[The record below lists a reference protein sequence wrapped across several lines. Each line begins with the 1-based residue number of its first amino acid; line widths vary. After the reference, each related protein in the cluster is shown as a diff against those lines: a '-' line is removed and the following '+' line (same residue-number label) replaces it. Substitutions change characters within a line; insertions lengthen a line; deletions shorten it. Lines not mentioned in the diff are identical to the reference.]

1 MRGAGDGEGTLAS
14 AAPLTILQVHNRYRD
29 PGGEDVAVDAE
40 AEMLTAAGHHV
51 VTWSASNDRG
61 LRAVASLAAAP
72 WNPQAARRARRLAA
86 QANPD
91 VAHVHN
97 TWFALSPAVL
107 RALHD
112 AGVPVVMTLHN
123 YRLACVSGVLFR
135 DGHLCHDCLGTH
147 PWRGVV
153 HRCHRGSVV
162 SSAAGAATIALNR
175 ALGTWSGSVDHFI
188 AVSELVRRTAE
199 QTGLDSGR
207 VTVLPNMIRDPGP
220 RASPPSRSRTLLFV
234 GRLAPN
240 KGVGTLLEA
249 WRRRRSSTLELAI
262 AGGGPE
268 LGFVRDSAPPD
279 VRVLERLQPG
289 EIPGL
294 MLSSRALLYPSVLP
308 ETFGRVIA
316 EAMAA
321 GLPVLGS
328 PAGGAAELLAAFG
341 PRWSVP
347 PGDVDAWVEGL
358 ARLESDDA
366 VDAAG
371 VTGRAYYQAKLDPD
385 ATLAGLLDVYRTAAA
400 RRASERPG
408 STVGA

>member
-1 MRGAGDGEGTLAS
+1 
-14 AAPLTILQVHNRYRD
+14 
-29 PGGEDVAVDAE
+29 
-40 AEMLTAAGHHV
+40 
-51 VTWSASNDRG
+51 
-61 LRAVASLAAAP
+61 
-72 WNPQAARRARRLAA
+72 
-86 QANPD
+86 
-91 VAHVHN
+91 
-97 TWFALSPAVL
+97 
-107 RALHD
+107 
-112 AGVPVVMTLHN
+112 
-123 YRLACVSGVLFR
+123 
-135 DGHLCHDCLGTH
+135 
-147 PWRGVV
+147 
-153 HRCHRGSVV
+153 VV

-249 WRRRRSSTLELAI
+249 WRRRRPSTLELAI

>member
-1 MRGAGDGEGTLAS
+1 VSITSSRS
-14 AAPLTILQVHNRYRD
+14 PSWSVAP
-29 PGGEDVAVDAE
+29 P
-40 AEMLTAAGHHV
+40 
-51 VTWSASNDRG
+51 SK
-61 LRAVASLAAAP
+61 
-72 WNPQAARRARRLAA
+72 
-86 QANPD
+86 
-91 VAHVHN
+91 
-97 TWFALSPAVL
+97 
-107 RALHD
+107 
-112 AGVPVVMTLHN
+112 
-123 YRLACVSGVLFR
+123 
-135 DGHLCHDCLGTH
+135 
-147 PWRGVV
+147 
-153 HRCHRGSVV
+153 
-162 SSAAGAATIALNR
+162 
-175 ALGTWSGSVDHFI
+175 
-188 AVSELVRRTAE
+188 
-199 QTGLDSGR
+199 TGLDSGR

-341 PRWSVP
+341 PRWVRP
-347 PGDVDAWVEGL
+347 PGRCR
-358 ARLESDDA
+358 RL
-366 VDAAG
+366 G
-371 VTGRAYYQAKLDPD
+371 
-385 ATLAGLLDVYRTAAA
+385 
-400 RRASERPG
+400 
-408 STVGA
+408 